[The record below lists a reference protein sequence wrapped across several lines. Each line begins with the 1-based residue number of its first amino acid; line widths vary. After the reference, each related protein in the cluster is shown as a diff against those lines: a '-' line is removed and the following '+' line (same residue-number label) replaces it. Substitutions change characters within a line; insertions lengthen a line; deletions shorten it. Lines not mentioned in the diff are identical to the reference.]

1 MDRMCCVLHMISRR
15 SLDLL
20 GRFRLLCPANCFDSI
35 LNHYR
40 SAHYNLSSSEISS
53 FGPFRCVS
61 TLIVSRQSACR
72 FVLPDALFRAR
83 DFFFPFYFLLRG
95 IFVLVGLSLSFFLF
109 PTTAMFFFSFFL
121 TSALCCVSLHIV
133 MSGVSVGISFHAMH
147 TQFYFERRL

>member
-40 SAHYNLSSSEISS
+40 SAHYNSSSSEISS

-83 DFFFPFYFLLRG
+83 DFFSLFTSYFGEFLCW
-95 IFVLVGLSLSFFLF
+95 LVYPLSFSFSDNGDVFLF
-109 PTTAMFFFSFFL
+109 LFDIGVV
-121 TSALCCVSLHIV
+121 LCVPSHCH
-133 MSGVSVGISFHAMH
+133 VGCFRRHFVPRDAH
-147 TQFYFERRL
+147 TVLL